1 MAHYWI
7 LIRRSLCLLGA
18 GLFALMVLRWLIV
31 VLTATDLHGAVID
44 SVTARPVAH
53 ALVVASRARTS
64 ISSVDVGR
72 AQIAEVRT
80 DAHGRF
86 EVELRSRGA
95 SVLLGDITVVV
106 MAADH
111 LPAIV
116 SPGDPPP
123 WVDRMTGHASGDL
136 LVKLATSSAPMPA
149 EIVDQMKAHFGHLYG
164 RSPIACALIEVPQYT
179 NYMDSFEVLRPD
191 RKLADRK
198 EEEGCDD
205 Q

>member
-1 MAHYWI
+1 MAHHRI
-7 LIRRSLCLLGA
+7 LIRRSLWLLGA
-18 GLFALMVLRWLIV
+18 CLCALMVLRWLVV
-31 VLTATDLHGAVID
+31 VLTTTHLHGTVVD
-44 SVTARPVAH
+44 SVTARPVEH

-80 DAHGRF
+80 DEHGRF
-86 EVELRSRGA
+86 QVELRSRSA

-106 MAADH
+106 MAPDH

-116 SPGDPPP
+116 NPGDPPP

-136 LVKLATSSAPMPA
+136 IVKLAPSSAPMPA
-149 EIVDQMKAHFGHLYG
+149 EIVDQMKALFGHLYG
-164 RSPIACALIEVPQYT
+164 RNPIACALIEVPQYT
-179 NYMDSFEVLRPD
+179 DYMDSFEAVRPD
-191 RKLADRK
+191 RKPADRK

-205 Q
+205 